1 MPQWTASLIAAL
13 IGAGVGSIG
22 AVLVGDARKQRAER
36 AERRE
41 LLVQRYL
48 FQLQDSAESL
58 WYRLKNLTY
67 EEGRLVMED
76 QYFETTT
83 LYALGRAL
91 AAERLLALDGVYPQ
105 LETLYPGLG
114 SFLIKNQIDLAL
126 GEGFYKYD
134 RLVLAEAVMQRDGDR
149 LRVSTYIEFRGRYE
163 GQRES
168 ETEWLAPARG
178 AIESITPESTKL
190 LRKRLENIALRLS
203 NETGIPTA
211 LQNGSSKDAG
221 VAE

>member
-1 MPQWTASLIAAL
+1 MPQWMASLIAAL

-22 AVLVGDARKQRAER
+22 AVLVGDTRKRNAEL

-41 LLVQRYL
+41 ALVQRYL

-58 WYRLKNLTY
+58 WYRLKNLAY
-67 EEGRLVMED
+67 DHGRLVMED

-91 AAERLLALDGVYPQ
+91 AVERLLALDGVYPQ

-114 SFLIKNQIDLAL
+114 TFLVENQVDRAL

-134 RLVLAEAVMQRDGDR
+134 RLVLAEAVMQRDGDGF
-149 LRVSTYIEFRGRYE
+149 RVSTYIEFRSRYE
-163 GQRES
+163 NES
-168 ETEWLAPARG
+168 HQEREWLAPARM
-178 AIESITPESTKL
+178 AIQSLTPESTKL
-190 LRKRLENIALRLS
+190 LRDRLGRIAVRLS
-203 NETGIPTA
+203 EETSVPTS
-211 LQNGSSKDAG
+211 LPQSDGDAG
-221 VAE
+221 

>member
-1 MPQWTASLIAAL
+1 
-13 IGAGVGSIG
+13 
-22 AVLVGDARKQRAER
+22 
-36 AERRE
+36 
-41 LLVQRYL
+41 
-48 FQLQDSAESL
+48 
-58 WYRLKNLTY
+58 
-67 EEGRLVMED
+67 MED

-168 ETEWLAPARG
+168 ETRVASTRPRSHRIHNTGKHKASSETPREHRPSAIQRDRHPHRAAERVIEGCGCGRVRIDRVATRAARG
-178 AIESITPESTKL
+178 HIIV
-190 LRKRLENIALRLS
+190 RRLS
-203 NETGIPTA
+203 WVGTRASVPRARTSACLSQTQRLFHRSVHASDRSCHRASGAPSRS
-211 LQNGSSKDAG
+211 G
-221 VAE
+221 